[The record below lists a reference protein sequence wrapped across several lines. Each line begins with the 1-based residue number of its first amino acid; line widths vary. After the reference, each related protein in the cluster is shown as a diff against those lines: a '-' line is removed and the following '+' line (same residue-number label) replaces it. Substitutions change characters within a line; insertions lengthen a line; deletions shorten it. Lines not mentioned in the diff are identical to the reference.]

1 MKSDHQEAEYLSHIS
16 LLHCGV
22 RLHYYTKALC
32 GTEFTY
38 HGVAIEGV
46 VFFCHNVSC
55 RDPHDIVIIEIT
67 IALPE

>member
-16 LLHCGV
+16 LLHYGV

-46 VFFCHNVSC
+46 FFS
-55 RDPHDIVIIEIT
+55 VIMYPVGT
-67 IALPE
+67 HMTYLS